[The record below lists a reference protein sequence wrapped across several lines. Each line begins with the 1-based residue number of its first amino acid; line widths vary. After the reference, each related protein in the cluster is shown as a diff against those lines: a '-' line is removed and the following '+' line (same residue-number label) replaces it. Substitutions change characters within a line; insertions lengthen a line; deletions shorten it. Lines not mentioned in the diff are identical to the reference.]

1 MSRAAFIEPC
11 LPSPADKPPSGSNW
25 IHEIKHDGYR
35 LMARRDPVG
44 IRLLTRNGNDWS
56 ARFPLVVEAVNHLN
70 VRSCLIDG
78 EVVCCDE
85 RGLAIFSTLRR
96 RRNEARA
103 FLFAFDL
110 LDLDGLDMRREPIET
125 RKATLASLLRKGKPG
140 GASERAHS
148 ASQRRRRV
156 SSRLQTGCRGNCV
169 EAPRLALSVWP
180 LAGLAEVQESGSTGG
195 EARGRG
201 RLGTMSSSG
210 GRFSFRDCSVS
221 KASLVQV
228 RAMSARTTLIRGF
241 GAFATIL

>member
-1 MSRAAFIEPC
+1 MSSLSSRTRSAPAGFIEPC
-11 LPSPADKPPSGSNW
+11 LPSPADKPLAGANW

-44 IRLLTRNGNDWS
+44 IRLLTRRGNDWS
-56 ARFPLVVEAVNHLN
+56 ARFPLVVEAVNHLK

-85 RGLAIFSTLRR
+85 RGLAIFSTLRQ

-110 LDLDGLDMRREPIET
+110 LEVDGHGESLSRRARDSRQPPT
-125 RKATLASLLRKGKPG
+125 QGQAW

-156 SSRLQTGCRGNCV
+156 SSRLQAGCRGDCV
-169 EAPRLALSVWP
+169 EAPGLAIQVGSF
-180 LAGLAEVQESGSTGG
+180 ARLAEV
-195 EARGRG
+195 
-201 RLGTMSSSG
+201 
-210 GRFSFRDCSVS
+210 
-221 KASLVQV
+221 
-228 RAMSARTTLIRGF
+228 
-241 GAFATIL
+241 

>member
-1 MSRAAFIEPC
+1 MPPRSSFVEPC

-56 ARFPLVVEAVNHLN
+56 ARFPLVVEAVNHLKL
-70 VRSCLIDG
+70 RSCLIDG

-85 RGLAIFSTLRR
+85 RGLAIFSTLRQ

-110 LDLDGLDMRREPIET
+110 LEMDGLDMRREPIET

-140 GASERAHS
+140 VRLNEHIAHPNGAAVFQHACKLGAEGI
-148 ASQRRRRV
+148 V
-156 SSRLQTGCRGNCV
+156 SKRLGSRYRSGRSPDWLKFKNP
-169 EAPRLALSVWP
+169 EAPAVKRE
-180 LAGLAEVQESGSTGG
+180 AEE
-195 EARGRG
+195 
-201 RLGTMSSSG
+201 
-210 GRFSFRDCSVS
+210 DWS
-221 KASLVQV
+221 K
-228 RAMSARTTLIRGF
+228 
-241 GAFATIL
+241 